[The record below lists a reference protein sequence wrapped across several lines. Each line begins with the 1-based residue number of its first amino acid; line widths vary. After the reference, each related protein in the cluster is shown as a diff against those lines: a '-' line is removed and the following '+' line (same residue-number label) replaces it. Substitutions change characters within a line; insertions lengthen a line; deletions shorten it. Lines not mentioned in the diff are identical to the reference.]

1 MSKLSLGDIGWH
13 CPYHQIG
20 QCLDFYWMTLASQ
33 PDLSISRF
41 YRMSSEKCH
50 HMILLLPSDM
60 SMLEFD
66 WMVFRESHR
75 KMFIEDFLSS
85 ENCPQMILQLSSNL
99 SSFELYHKMFHKMT
113 FLSSET
119 CLCWDW
125 LKIWMS
131 SKDFVSPFFQHSTVI
146 GNVIKRSVFVEIA
159 VIIQNLTVVHSFIS
173 TFLYHH
179 VNHRMK
185 LSQWLIFCQ
194 NEQKQFLQKC
204 HHHL

>member
-1 MSKLSLGDIGWH
+1 MALDDIVVTLRSVNVWMGSEKFHRMTLSLPSDLSMSKLSLGDIGWH

-50 HMILLLPSDM
+50 HMILSLPSDM

-113 FLSSET
+113 FLS
-119 CLCWDW
+119 
-125 LKIWMS
+125 
-131 SKDFVSPFFQHSTVI
+131 
-146 GNVIKRSVFVEIA
+146 
-159 VIIQNLTVVHSFIS
+159 
-173 TFLYHH
+173 
-179 VNHRMK
+179 
-185 LSQWLIFCQ
+185 
-194 NEQKQFLQKC
+194 
-204 HHHL
+204 